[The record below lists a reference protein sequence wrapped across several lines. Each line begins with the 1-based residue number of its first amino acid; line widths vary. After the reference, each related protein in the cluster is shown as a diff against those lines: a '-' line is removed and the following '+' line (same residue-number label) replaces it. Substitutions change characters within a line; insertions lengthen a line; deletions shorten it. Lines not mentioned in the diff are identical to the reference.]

1 MKKIQLKN
9 KVLEI
14 SNCLSCPCKYVDY
27 RDDTY
32 CHINTPLVLL
42 FTDDQFM
49 DYVNKYEE
57 YQDSLE
63 TLFPLEEPKSIWEMP
78 DTCPLEDLN

>member
-14 SNCLSCPCKYVDY
+14 NSCLLCPCKQTDY
-27 RDDTY
+27 REDLYCCVDT
-32 CHINTPLVLL
+32 HSVLL
-42 FTDDQFM
+42 FTDNQFM
-49 DYVNKYEE
+49 DYVGKYEE

-63 TLFPLEEPKSIWEMP
+63 TLFPLEEPKSIWEIP